1 MGEDASA
8 WIPEQKSQTLEIA
21 KVGLE
26 FPQKHTSAQWYQ
38 MGGSSPHFRKGVS
51 VSSWKNSCLPY
62 CRSRAVWERERSFF
76 RKSSANPRLIQKI
89 IPRLGP
95 EKTSSGQLMF
105 FTSIWVIR
113 QESCVQTWVRSTCT
127 YVKESCLRKGQTVDT
142 LHIFA
147 KFGQPDGQWS
157 WSWWSSGKRQLV
169 NWCSL
174 TPPPPRPHPLAPPH
188 SWSTCIFLLKCT
200 LQVSLSTQ
208 QIAKL
213 YLSNSMLTF
222 SKAQRLV
229 DAHVRS
235 KSLGREYSS
244 RKSIISSVTDFELSN
259 LVIRTEMWRVL

>member
-1 MGEDASA
+1 MISNGRICSSTSVKVFPSPAGKTVYLTWTD
-8 WIPEQKSQTLEIA
+8 LELC
-21 KVGLE
+21 G
-26 FPQKHTSAQWYQ
+26 
-38 MGGSSPHFRKGVS
+38 R
-51 VSSWKNSCLPY
+51 
-62 CRSRAVWERERSFF
+62 ERERSFF

-113 QESCVQTWVRSTCT
+113 QESCVQTWVRST

-147 KFGQPDGQWS
+147 KFGQLDGQWS
-157 WSWWSSGKRQLV
+157 WSWSSSGKRQLV

-188 SWSTCIFLLKCT
+188 SWSTCIFLLKCI

-213 YLSNSMLTF
+213 YLSHSMLTF

-235 KSLGREYSS
+235 KSLGREYSFS
-244 RKSIISSVTDFELSN
+244 QSVTSVTDIELSN
-259 LVIRTEMWRVL
+259 LVIRTEMWRGL